1 MTSHQSQREE
11 VGGVR
16 RWLGYWRLGSRQQG
30 GQERTQG
37 GREDAA
43 MVPWSRILSEPQDA
57 VLCLVMQPRLEG
69 HFSHQKI
76 QLLISSFQTGGK
88 E

>member
-1 MTSHQSQREE
+1 MTSHQRWGEE
-11 VGGVR
+11 AGGVR
-16 RWLGYWRLGSRQQG
+16 RRLGYWGLGSRQQG

-43 MVPWSRILSEPQDA
+43 MVPWSRILGEPQDA
-57 VLCLVMQPRLEG
+57 VLCLGMQPWLEG